1 MALSLKFFPI
11 KDLVFSIV
19 PTAISYEGHLNKL
32 PVPIFYNQYV
42 AIGTGLVI
50 SIFLGA
56 LFYLDNIK
64 TYKKSLAEILATGY
78 FMNFT
83 GRLAQLLH
91 GKADIEFLFPDNSIV
106 KLKPSKVNV
115 EVGIPISHNSLIKY
129 SSEVKHSCEIVY
141 IREATL
147 SEPYWVYAKYDQGYL
162 TIYEYPRTLFALPVY
177 LEKQFSDKDSAEKN
191 SKKIYAYFD
200 KKIEGLRMRY
210 SKDIPFGRIKFIQV

>member
-1 MALSLKFFPI
+1 MAFSFKFFPV

-42 AIGTGLVI
+42 AMGTGLAI
-50 SIFLGA
+50 SIFLGV

-83 GRLAQLLH
+83 GRLAQLLN
-91 GKADIEFLFPDNSIV
+91 GKVDIEFLFPDNSIV
-106 KLKPSKVNV
+106 KLKPTKVKV
-115 EVGIPISHNSLIKY
+115 EVGIPVSHDSLIKY
-129 SSEVKHSCEIVY
+129 SSEVKHTCEIVY

-147 SEPYWVYAKYDQGYL
+147 SEPYWVHAKYDQGFL
-162 TIYEYPRTLFALPVY
+162 TIYEYPRTLFALSRY
-177 LEKQFSDKDSAEKN
+177 LEKQFSDKENAEKN

-200 KKIEGLRMRY
+200 KKIEELKIRNGR
-210 SKDIPFGRIKFIQV
+210 DIPFGRIKFIQV